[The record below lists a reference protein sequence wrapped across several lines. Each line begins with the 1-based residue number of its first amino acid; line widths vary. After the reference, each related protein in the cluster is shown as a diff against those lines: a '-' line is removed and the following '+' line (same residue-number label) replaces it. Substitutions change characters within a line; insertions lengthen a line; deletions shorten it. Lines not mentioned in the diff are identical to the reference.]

1 MQERRASKETGS
13 ERLSYFIK
21 DAGKWQS
28 LGLNPGLM
36 NARDLEASAL
46 AATFSSGPMVCSFG
60 QAGCLGF
67 CGVGAQ
73 TEVAMG

>member
-1 MQERRASKETGS
+1 MAESGFEPRPDEC
-13 ERLSYFIK
+13 
-21 DAGKWQS
+21 
-28 LGLNPGLM
+28 
-36 NARDLEASAL
+36 RDLEASAL

-60 QAGCLGF
+60 QAGCLSF